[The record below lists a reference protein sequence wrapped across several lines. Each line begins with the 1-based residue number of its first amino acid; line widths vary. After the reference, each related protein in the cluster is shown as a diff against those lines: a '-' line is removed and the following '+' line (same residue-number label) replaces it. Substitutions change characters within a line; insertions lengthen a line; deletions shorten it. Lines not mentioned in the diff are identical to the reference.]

1 MRKAL
6 LGALVAL
13 LVGLPIA
20 AQEAPEA
27 SSGEQAPIVAT
38 GVGSLQAD
46 GAAAPL
52 PWIATTQGALVALAP
67 IAEALSAQLVVG
79 PLGDSYNLVVG
90 DSTFI
95 LAPGSGAVT
104 LGTEILPLSQPPQ
117 VADGAIFV
125 PIDLLEK
132 TLGDRF
138 GVQIAWDPA
147 GHRLQA
153 RRPPSRRLPV
163 ELSIVHLQGVSTVV
177 FRFPQAPRFR
187 IEERSGGWDVVALG
201 DRFVVPE
208 PRAIDD
214 PFVKGV
220 SVDENRIRL
229 DVAPGIAADHYR
241 LTSPDRIVF
250 DLFRGET
257 PALGVASPTAPPPP
271 AAARPLGGIQTI
283 VIDPGHGGAE
293 TGAIGPAGTMEKEL
307 TLLIARTLAERLRS
321 QLGVRVTLTRDDDS
335 DLDLDERSAI
345 ANQNKADLFLSI
357 HLNSTTRGDA
367 HGAETYF
374 LSLKASDERAA
385 DAAALE
391 NLVGQQAAPPGSDD
405 FDLQLMLWDLAQ
417 SRHLAASQ
425 RLATFIQQELNRQ
438 LDLRDR
444 GVKQAPFRVLMGA
457 AMPAVLVEL
466 GFVSSPDDEA
476 RLRDPAYRLEL
487 VDTLVRAIQRFKT
500 EYEASPGASGAR
512 P

>member
-1 MRKAL
+1 
-6 LGALVAL
+6 
-13 LVGLPIA
+13 
-20 AQEAPEA
+20 
-27 SSGEQAPIVAT
+27 
-38 GVGSLQAD
+38 
-46 GAAAPL
+46 
-52 PWIATTQGALVALAP
+52 
-67 IAEALSAQLVVG
+67 
-79 PLGDSYNLVVG
+79 
-90 DSTFI
+90 
-95 LAPGSGAVT
+95 
-104 LGTEILPLSQPPQ
+104 
-117 VADGAIFV
+117 
-125 PIDLLEK
+125 
-132 TLGDRF
+132 
-138 GVQIAWDPA
+138 
-147 GHRLQA
+147 
-153 RRPPSRRLPV
+153 
-163 ELSIVHLQGVSTVV
+163 
-177 FRFPQAPRFR
+177 
-187 IEERSGGWDVVALG
+187 
-201 DRFVVPE
+201 
-208 PRAIDD
+208 
-214 PFVKGV
+214 
-220 SVDENRIRL
+220 
-229 DVAPGIAADHYR
+229 
-241 LTSPDRIVF
+241 
-250 DLFRGET
+250 
-257 PALGVASPTAPPPP
+257 
-271 AAARPLGGIQTI
+271 
-283 VIDPGHGGAE
+283 
-293 TGAIGPAGTMEKEL
+293 
-307 TLLIARTLAERLRS
+307 
-321 QLGVRVTLTRDDDS
+321 LTRDDDS